1 MKLKQVVSLA
11 QHKDRKQG
19 ETVSLALSKISPPT
33 PLKLINY
40 YISFVQKQKCKNG
53 FRGNYMLELFLSK
66 LLGAVTVR
74 GKKWLQQVTP
84 LKLQIEDFTF
94 DTYSRVL
101 VGVGRCIFEL

>member
-1 MKLKQVVSLA
+1 
-11 QHKDRKQG
+11 
-19 ETVSLALSKISPPT
+19 
-33 PLKLINY
+33 
-40 YISFVQKQKCKNG
+40 
-53 FRGNYMLELFLSK
+53 MLEPFLSK